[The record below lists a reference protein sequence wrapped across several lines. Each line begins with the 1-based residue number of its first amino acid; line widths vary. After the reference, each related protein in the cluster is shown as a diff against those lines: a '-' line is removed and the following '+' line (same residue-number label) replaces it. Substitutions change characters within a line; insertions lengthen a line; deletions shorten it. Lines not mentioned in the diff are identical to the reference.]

1 MSGRR
6 GPLCRVSR
14 VSRGRYAAPSPS
26 PPAGT
31 RGPRPD
37 PWGPRPDTWG
47 PRTGDRSVP
56 ARAPRDR
63 LAPGRS
69 GAWDR
74 RAPGPSEGSDRRGRS
89 AAWLSSR
96 ARAGRAEVPSQDRGP
111 ELAGPRGSPPAGRD
125 RVGRSELAFLS
136 AEPSRVRGGP
146 SPRKLRVPR
155 PAVALARGRRISAP
169 AAGAVLLV
177 PPVVG
182 RVVVRRAPSAADGR
196 AVRCSPWADCER
208 VVRRA
213 PSLAG
218 GRDVRRVSPSPRA
231 AVSARARSGEDA
243 RVVRR
248 GPSPPGVRGA
258 RRWPS
263 PLGVRG
269 PRRWPSPPD
278 VRGARVPSP
287 VALSRPAPA
296 RPVRG
301 CCPAEPDAG
310 RPRPRLVDPLVPA
323 DFGLADFGLADL
335 GLLPGIP
342 APFPEVAR
350 GAFGVPLPVR
360 PPLLRALPPAPRS
373 LGVPRPSATATNLQ
387 HLPPQYPDKRRGPL
401 DHIGS
406 DPLQA
411 CPAASY
417 SPTRSPAQYH
427 RR

>member
-1 MSGRR
+1 
-6 GPLCRVSR
+6 
-14 VSRGRYAAPSPS
+14 
-26 PPAGT
+26 
-31 RGPRPD
+31 
-37 PWGPRPDTWG
+37 
-47 PRTGDRSVP
+47 
-56 ARAPRDR
+56 
-63 LAPGRS
+63 
-69 GAWDR
+69 
-74 RAPGPSEGSDRRGRS
+74 
-89 AAWLSSR
+89 
-96 ARAGRAEVPSQDRGP
+96 
-111 ELAGPRGSPPAGRD
+111 
-125 RVGRSELAFLS
+125 
-136 AEPSRVRGGP
+136 
-146 SPRKLRVPR
+146 VPR
-155 PAVALARGRRISAP
+155 PAAALARGRRISAP

-182 RVVVRRAPSAADGR
+182 LVLVRSAPSATDGRAVRLSPSAADGR
-196 AVRCSPWADCER
+196 AVRWSPGADGER

-213 PSLAG
+213 PFLAG
-218 GRDVRRVSPSPRA
+218 GRDVRRVPPSPPV
-231 AVSARARSGEDA
+231 AVSARARSGEDV

-248 GPSPPGVRGA
+248 VPSPLGVRGA

-269 PRRWPSPPD
+269 ARRWPSPLGVRGARRWPSPPD
-278 VRGARVPSP
+278 VRGAPVPSP
-287 VALSRPAPA
+287 AAPSRPAPA

-310 RPRPRLVDPLVPA
+310 RPRPRFVDPLVPA
-323 DFGLADFGLADL
+323 DLGLADL
-335 GLLPGIP
+335 GFLPGFP

-350 GAFGVPLPVR
+350 GAFGVPLPAW

-387 HLPPQYPDKRRGPL
+387 HLPPQYPDKQRGPL

>member
-1 MSGRR
+1 
-6 GPLCRVSR
+6 
-14 VSRGRYAAPSPS
+14 
-26 PPAGT
+26 
-31 RGPRPD
+31 
-37 PWGPRPDTWG
+37 
-47 PRTGDRSVP
+47 VP
-56 ARAPRDR
+56 C
-63 LAPGRS
+63 
-69 GAWDR
+69 
-74 RAPGPSEGSDRRGRS
+74 
-89 AAWLSSR
+89 
-96 ARAGRAEVPSQDRGP
+96 
-111 ELAGPRGSPPAGRD
+111 
-125 RVGRSELAFLS
+125 
-136 AEPSRVRGGP
+136 
-146 SPRKLRVPR
+146 
-155 PAVALARGRRISAP
+155 PAVALARGRRTSAP

-182 RVVVRRAPSAADGR
+182 LVVVRRAPSAADGR
-196 AVRCSPWADCER
+196 AVRWSPWADCER

-213 PSLAG
+213 PSLAD
-218 GRDVRRVSPSPRA
+218 GRDVRRVPPSSRA
-231 AVSARARSGEDA
+231 AVSVRARSGEDA
-243 RVVRR
+243 RLVRR
-248 GPSPPGVRGA
+248 GPSPSGVRGA

-263 PLGVRG
+263 PLGVRA

-296 RPVRG
+296 RPARPARG

-310 RPRPRLVDPLVPA
+310 RPRPRLVDALVPA
-323 DFGLADFGLADL
+323 DLGLADL
-335 GLLPGIP
+335 GLLPGFP
-342 APFPEVAR
+342 ASFPEVAR
-350 GAFGVPLPVR
+350 GAVGVPRPAR

-387 HLPPQYPDKRRGPL
+387 HLPPQYPDKRREPL

>member
-1 MSGRR
+1 
-6 GPLCRVSR
+6 
-14 VSRGRYAAPSPS
+14 
-26 PPAGT
+26 
-31 RGPRPD
+31 
-37 PWGPRPDTWG
+37 
-47 PRTGDRSVP
+47 
-56 ARAPRDR
+56 
-63 LAPGRS
+63 
-69 GAWDR
+69 
-74 RAPGPSEGSDRRGRS
+74 
-89 AAWLSSR
+89 
-96 ARAGRAEVPSQDRGP
+96 
-111 ELAGPRGSPPAGRD
+111 
-125 RVGRSELAFLS
+125 
-136 AEPSRVRGGP
+136 
-146 SPRKLRVPR
+146 VPR

-196 AVRCSPWADCER
+196 AVRWSPWDDCER
-208 VVRRA
+208 VVRRP

-218 GRDVRRVSPSPRA
+218 GRDVRRVPPSPRA
-231 AVSARARSGEDA
+231 AVSARVRSGEDV

-248 GPSPPGVRGA
+248 GPSPPEVRGGRRWPSPSDVRGA

-269 PRRWPSPPD
+269 ARRWPSPLG

-323 DFGLADFGLADL
+323 DLGLADL
-335 GLLPGIP
+335 GLLPGFS

-350 GAFGVPLPVR
+350 GAFGVPLPAR